1 MARKPCINFPG
12 ALYHVIAR
20 GNRRQK
26 IFCDD
31 SDYELYLQF
40 LEEYKERY
48 RFSLY
53 AYALLPNHL
62 HLLIEVGEIPLS
74 RLMQTLQFRYTRNFN
89 IKYQKFGHLF
99 QGRYKGILCEKDS
112 YLVEH
117 SAYIHLNALRARLML
132 IITKY

>member
-1 MARKPCINFPG
+1 MARKPRIHFPG

-26 IFCDD
+26 IFRDD

-40 LEEYKERY
+40 LEEYKDRY
-48 RFSLY
+48 RFMLY

-74 RLMQTLQFRYTRNFN
+74 RLMQTFQFRYTRNFN
-89 IKYQKFGHLF
+89 IKYRNCF
-99 QGRYKGILCEKDS
+99 
-112 YLVEH
+112 
-117 SAYIHLNALRARLML
+117 
-132 IITKY
+132 